1 MRVEGVTL
9 RDPPSGW
16 SFWVNDCDRVR
27 FRGVDVLTNM
37 EYPNNDGIHVNCSRD
52 VLISDCRIETGDDA
66 IIVRANSAS
75 LAAPKPCERVA
86 VVNCSLRSYAN
97 AIRVGWLNDGII
109 RNCTFIPAGGRK
121 ATGNLI
127 GGSYSGK
134 HDFGYVCHMP
144 KRILVDGLR
153 IDDSNHPDKY
163 QGPTIFAVFNK
174 ANTSPAYVEQFPYQ
188 ITQEVVLKNV
198 TTASGRPLNLSANPY
213 MFRNVKIVRPKE

>member
-1 MRVEGVTL
+1 MRLAGFAL
-9 RDPPSGW
+9 
-16 SFWVNDCDRVR
+16 
-27 FRGVDVLTNM
+27 VLTA
-37 EYPNNDGIHVNCSRD
+37 CACARA
-52 VLISDCRIETGDDA
+52 GDF
-66 IIVRANSAS
+66 VTY
-75 LAAPKPCERVA
+75 EEFGA
-86 VVNCSLRSYAN
+86 V
-97 AIRVGWLNDGII
+97 GD
-109 RNCTFIPAGGRK
+109 
-121 ATGNLI
+121 
-127 GGSYSGK
+127 GK
-134 HDFGYVCHMP
+134 HDFGYVCHTP